1 MNKNFKIL
9 VVIIL
14 LIITLC
20 ASLLTY
26 VTTSKMANPKDS
38 NGGIP
43 LLHNGTAVTNSSEV
57 VMIVNKDTKKGRIV
71 CFKEKLPNYLDG
83 RVSDKCIDEEFYR
96 ADSFNGYDK
105 FNIVRVYLDSASAD
119 VGHSYFF
126 KGVDE

>member
-20 ASLLTY
+20 ASVLTY
-26 VTTSKMANPKDS
+26 VTTSKMANSNDD

-71 CFKEKLPNYLDG
+71 CFKETLPNYLDG

-96 ADSFNGYDK
+96 ADNFNGYDK
-105 FNIVRVYLDSASAD
+105 FNLVRVYLDSASTD

-126 KGVDE
+126 KGIDE